1 MTLLPIFF
9 TMFACSDV
17 KEDDHHHEHNH
28 GVVDAV
34 TVSLTNNSDG
44 STEDVE
50 WQEGS
55 TSTINLVAGESYDV
69 SLSFFVT
76 DHGEQV
82 SLNAELIEFD
92 DEHQVFFTGDAV
104 LSDSPLVEVS
114 YADSDDNGLP
124 LGLANTFQDTVAGA
138 ADLIITL
145 RHMPP
150 ENDVAVKTADDAA
163 NLENANGDFSV
174 VGGSNDVQVTFD
186 LVVSDN

>member
-1 MTLLPIFF
+1 MTLLPVFF
-9 TMFACSDV
+9 TIFACSDV

-34 TVSLTNNSDG
+34 TVSLTDSGG

-55 TSTINLVAGESYDV
+55 TSTINLVAGESYNV
-69 SLSFFVT
+69 ALTFYVT
-76 DHGEQV
+76 DHGEQE
-82 SLNAELIEFD
+82 SLNPELIEFD

-104 LSDSPLVEVS
+104 LSDSPIVEVS
-114 YADSDDNGLP
+114 YADSDGNGLP
-124 LGLANTFQDTVAGA
+124 LGLENTFQNGVEGQ
-138 ADLIITL
+138 ADLMITL

-163 NLENANGDFSV
+163 NLEAADGDFSV

-186 LVVSDN
+186 LVGSGN

>member
-1 MTLLPIFF
+1 MTLLPVFF
-9 TMFACSDV
+9 TIFACSDV

-34 TVSLTNNSDG
+34 TVSLTDSNG

-50 WQEGS
+50 WQDGS

-69 SLSFFVT
+69 SLTFYVT

-82 SLNAELIEFD
+82 SLNQELIEFD
-92 DEHQVFFTGDAV
+92 DEHQVFFTGEAV

-114 YADSDDNGLP
+114 YADSDDNGMP
-124 LGLANTFQDTVAGA
+124 LGLENTFQNAIAGQ
-138 ADLIITL
+138 ADLMITL

-150 ENDVAVKTADDAA
+150 QNDVAVKTADDAA
-163 NLENANGDFSV
+163 NLAAADGDFSV
-174 VGGSNDVQVTFD
+174 VGGDNDVQVTFD